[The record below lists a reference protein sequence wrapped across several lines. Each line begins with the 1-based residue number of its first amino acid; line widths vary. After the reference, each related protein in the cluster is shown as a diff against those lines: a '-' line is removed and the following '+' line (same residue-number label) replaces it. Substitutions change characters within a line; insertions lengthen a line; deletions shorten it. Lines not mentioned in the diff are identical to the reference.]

1 MKEKNHKRDNI
12 VRIKDIAAKA
22 RVSTGTVDRVLHDRG
37 RVSEEVKD
45 KVLQIVKEMNYE
57 PNMLARALVSKRDY
71 RIAALI
77 PDPSL
82 DEFWESPHQG
92 IEKAEKELR
101 QYGLLVD
108 YHLFNQFE
116 VESFKAEAEKVTEL
130 NYDGILVAPVFYR
143 ESLTFL
149 SQWKRQGI
157 PFNLFNTH
165 IPDYGPLAYIGQ
177 DSYQS
182 GVLAAKLLHYGSP
195 GTATFVVAHID
206 EDVANSSHLIKKE
219 QGFLDYFDQHGNGG
233 FQIIHAELQHS
244 TDELLF
250 AEQLDELFNKNQK
263 IEGVFVTTSRAYAI
277 ANYLKSRKPNHVK
290 LVGYDLL
297 NKNLAFL
304 NQGIINFLINQN
316 PKGQGY
322 FGIHLLIDHLV
333 FKKKIT
339 PIKYLPL
346 DIITKENLHYYIE
359 SEL

>member
-1 MKEKNHKRDNI
+1 MMDNNKKRVNT

-22 RVSTGTVDRVLHDRG
+22 HVSTGTVDRVLHDRG
-37 RVSEEVKD
+37 RVSEGVKN
-45 KVLQIVKEMNYE
+45 KVLQIAKEMNYE
-57 PNMLARALVSKRDY
+57 PNMLARALVSKRVY
-71 RIAALI
+71 RIAVLI
-77 PDPSL
+77 PDPLL
-82 DEFWESPHQG
+82 DEFWESPLQG

-101 QYGLLVD
+101 QYGLMVD
-108 YHLFNQFE
+108 FYLFNQFE
-116 VESFKAEAEKVTEL
+116 VESFKNKAEKVSEL
-130 NYDGILVAPVFYR
+130 NYDGILIAPVFYR

-149 SQWKRQGI
+149 SHWKRKGV

-182 GVLAAKLLHYGSP
+182 GVLAAKLLHYGSMEP
-195 GTATFVVAHID
+195 ATFIVAHID
-206 EDVANSSHLIKKE
+206 EDITNSSHLIKKE
-219 QGFLDYFDQHGNGG
+219 QGFIDYFEQLGKGG
-233 FQIIHAELQHS
+233 FQIIHADLQHS
-244 TDELLF
+244 TDKLLF
-250 AEQLDELFNKNQK
+250 AQQLDKLFNENKK
-263 IEGVFVTTSRAYAI
+263 LAGVFVTTSRAYTI
-277 ANYLKSRKPNHVK
+277 ANYLNSRKPNHVK

-297 NKNLAFL
+297 NKNLAYL
-304 NQGIINFLINQN
+304 NQGVINFLINQN

-333 FKKKIT
+333 FKKKIP